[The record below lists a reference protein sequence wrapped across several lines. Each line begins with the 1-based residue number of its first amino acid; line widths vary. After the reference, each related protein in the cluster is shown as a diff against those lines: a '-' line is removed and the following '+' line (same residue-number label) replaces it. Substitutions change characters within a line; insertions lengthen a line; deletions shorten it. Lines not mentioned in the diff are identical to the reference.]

1 MSKIPIFNHTFYLI
15 SCLIFLSMAP
25 IRRSNRAPKPRVYWD
40 PTNTPSCQRQQPAFT
55 IYTEPPEHLPKHLP
69 EHLPEHLSEHLPEG
83 LLEGSKDLPEGLF
96 EGLSEGLSI
105 ESSDEDL
112 SFEFDEDLSSEP
124 DEALSS
130 KPDEVLSLEPNEDLS
145 PEPNEDL
152 NLELDE
158 DLSEHLSRQLHEGLG
173 VDLLYQPQFLSKDRV
188 GKPQNLPEIQILL
201 NYFSFSFQLKK

>member
-1 MSKIPIFNHTFYLI
+1 
-15 SCLIFLSMAP
+15 MAS

-40 PTNTPSCQRQQPAFT
+40 PTNTPPRRRQQPAFT
-55 IYTEPPEHLPKHLP
+55 IYTEPP

-83 LLEGSKDLPEGLF
+83 LLEGSEDLPEGLSK
-96 EGLSEGLSI
+96 GLSEGLSI

-130 KPDEVLSLEPNEDLS
+130 EPDEVLSLEPNEDLS

-158 DLSEHLSRQLHEGLG
+158 DLSEHLSRQLHEDLG
-173 VDLLYQPQFLSKDRV
+173 VDLLYQSQFLSKDRV
-188 GKPQNLPEIQILL
+188 AKPQNLPENPDSLKL
-201 NYFSFSFQLKK
+201 FQLFFPVKEIENIVKQINQ

>member
-1 MSKIPIFNHTFYLI
+1 
-15 SCLIFLSMAP
+15 MAP

-40 PTNTPSCQRQQPAFT
+40 PTNTPPRRRQQPAFT

-69 EHLPEHLSEHLPEG
+69 EHLSEHLSEG
-83 LLEGSKDLPEGLF
+83 LLEGSKDLP

-124 DEALSS
+124 DKALSS
-130 KPDEVLSLEPNEDLS
+130 EPDKVLSLKPNEDLS
-145 PEPNEDL
+145 PEPNKDL

-158 DLSEHLSRQLHEGLG
+158 DLSEHLSRQLHEDLD
-173 VDLLYQPQFLSKDRV
+173 VDLLYQPQFLPKDRV
-188 GKPQNLPEIQILL
+188 GKPQNLPENPDSLKLFLL
-201 NYFSFSFQLKK
+201 FFPVKEIENIVKQTNQ